1 MTCHEFPQE
10 LEGMWAVKQRIA
22 IVMLPKP
29 VKTEVDEKR
38 LGCCGC
44 DRAGRR

>member
-1 MTCHEFPQE
+1 MGIETAS
-10 LEGMWAVKQRIA
+10 LVSTMWAVKQRIA

-38 LGCCGC
+38 VHCCDC
-44 DRAGRR
+44 DRAEKR